1 MARKTRGIPTPRG
14 KRLARGVDQER
25 AEAKASA
32 TVCNHISAVQG
43 LARKV

>member
-1 MARKTRGIPTPRG
+1 MARKTQGIPTPRD
-14 KRLARGVDQER
+14 KRLSRRVDQEW